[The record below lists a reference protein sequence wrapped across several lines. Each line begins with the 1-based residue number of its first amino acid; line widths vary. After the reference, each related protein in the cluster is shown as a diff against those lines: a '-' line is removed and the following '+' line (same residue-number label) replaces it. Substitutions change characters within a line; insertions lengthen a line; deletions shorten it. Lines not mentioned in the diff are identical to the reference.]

1 MNTYLRVEKNGPIA
15 VVRMCKPPANA
26 LDIAMLDEIDATFSA
41 LEEDKDV
48 GAIVLTGEGKF
59 FSAGMD
65 LKTTPEADRKQQDET
80 IMAINRGFGRVILSP
95 KAEEYLAIPRDGYAK
110 VKQQLHRPAY
120 AEIHAAID
128 ERKDPA
134 LGNWFSDEAKSAAA
148 AVLAK
153 TS

>member
-95 KAEEYLAIPRDGYAK
+95 KPTI
-110 VKQQLHRPAY
+110 
-120 AEIHAAID
+120 
-128 ERKDPA
+128 
-134 LGNWFSDEAKSAAA
+134 A
-148 AVLAK
+148 AVNGHAIAGGMILLLMLWTAPA
-153 TS
+153 TGITMCQSAVAVNRQEGAVL